1 MTWLQIHDALDHPA
15 AGPLVENLTV
25 RPRPLHEYMGPLCVP
40 RELHSGEPR
49 RTVWVVKKAS
59 GGDVRVLAERH
70 RTIPRPDGT
79 ELRFYD
85 GDETVGRRVASFPAG
100 SWHSCVAESALE
112 PKPGDQ

>member
-1 MTWLQIHDALDHPA
+1 MAWFQIEDAPA
-15 AGPLVENLTV
+15 QSSAGNLVERLTV

-40 RELHSGEPR
+40 RELPSGEPR
-49 RTVWVVKKAS
+49 RVAWVVKKAS

-85 GDETVGRRVASFPAG
+85 GDEAVARRVASFPAG
-100 SWHSCVAESALE
+100 SWHWVVLETALE
-112 PKPGDQ
+112 PKPGEQ